1 MMSYLTSAQ
10 TFIYNGLIEYECR
23 TNNHKLMKEESPEW
37 FESSKDRIPKY
48 SIVFNNLIFDT
59 CRTLYYPGK
68 EPEQKP
74 PFWGDEGIPDDYIF
88 SDLSKHIYVGQK
100 EVFDQTFLIQ
110 DSTKNIKWKLTQETR
125 DIAGFEC
132 KKATTIIMDSVF
144 IIAYYTDKII
154 CNGGPLSV
162 NGLPGMILGMVV
174 PRIHSTWF
182 AIKVTPQIIAED
194 KKLIAPKKGKKATNL
209 ELSVKLRETFKEWGK
224 SYIIS
229 FML

>member
-1 MMSYLTSAQ
+1 MRNNIYIFILSMMSYLTSAQ

-88 SDLSKHIYVGQK
+88 SDFAFDLFPVFVFYQKHK
-100 EVFDQTFLIQ
+100 MET
-110 DSTKNIKWKLTQETR
+110 DSR
-125 DIAGFEC
+125 D
-132 KKATTIIMDSVF
+132 S
-144 IIAYYTDKII
+144 
-154 CNGGPLSV
+154 
-162 NGLPGMILGMVV
+162 
-174 PRIHSTWF
+174 
-182 AIKVTPQIIAED
+182 
-194 KKLIAPKKGKKATNL
+194 
-209 ELSVKLRETFKEWGK
+209 
-224 SYIIS
+224 
-229 FML
+229 